1 MKESKG
7 KGKEPEVLRKSI
19 DFSLHVL
26 TLIVMNVSLS

>member
-1 MKESKG
+1 MKVSEG

-26 TLIVMNVSLS
+26 TLVVMNVSLS